1 MDYIYDIV
9 LNFQSNYYDFFEWKQ
24 NDKIINIKKI
34 PVYSINNEN
43 YLNLKYNDVILDI
56 KNIPKQIKMFLV
68 TNGIEVMG
76 ILIDNKGRVI
86 KRSSL
91 IFDEAD
97 EVLEEKDSIKPLS
110 IKYKKNIKKN
120 YKLNKDDGK
129 IKFNNVELPI
139 LKGDIIGKIT
149 YDIDGTKYTSNLLA
163 ENSIQN
169 ETAVNDVKVVI
180 EKSNNAIAIFI
191 LSTLVFVAI
200 LVIILFIIV
209 IRKERKLKLSI
220 YNENAQI

>member
-76 ILIDNKGRVI
+76 ILLDNKGRVI

-120 YKLNKDDGK
+120 YKLNSRIEIEK
-129 IKFNNVELPI
+129 IKFLENYFNNLNKIEDEYL
-139 LKGDIIGKIT
+139 LKYIY
-149 YDIDGTKYTSNLLA
+149 YDIYNLE
-163 ENSIQN
+163 ENNINKVYENLKELIN
-169 ETAVNDVKVVI
+169 EDLNT
-180 EKSNNAIAIFI
+180 
-191 LSTLVFVAI
+191 
-200 LVIILFIIV
+200 
-209 IRKERKLKLSI
+209 I
-220 YNENAQI
+220 YNSVKKINIELKNNL